1 MNIKRL
7 FVFLLTFLLC
17 FSACACSG
25 SETAHN
31 DDASK
36 IAAAKPSRFLV
47 TVIDQDN
54 NVVEGV
60 ILKLQ
65 KDSTVTARSNN
76 KGIAMFPLVAT
87 SGYRLTVISCPKGYE
102 YTGTKY
108 IPIKKNQTE
117 LILKI
122 TKK

>member
-25 SETAHN
+25 SETA

-47 TVIDQDN
+47 TVIDQNN

-60 ILKLQ
+60 ILKLK

-76 KGIAMFPLVAT
+76 KGIATFPLVAT